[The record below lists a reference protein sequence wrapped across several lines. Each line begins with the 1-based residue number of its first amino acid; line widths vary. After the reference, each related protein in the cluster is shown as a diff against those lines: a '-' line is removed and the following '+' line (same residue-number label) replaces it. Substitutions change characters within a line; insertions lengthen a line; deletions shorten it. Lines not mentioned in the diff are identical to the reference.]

1 MGYTRAGGYA
11 IPRYIDEDEDDCD
24 ETVNLLHDKVQFSLQ
39 VYLLKQ
45 LANTW
50 SKSDITLH
58 KKWSFQ
64 VIKWS
69 FQMKWSHLLKKSLME
84 NFIFLC
90 SVKELG

>member
-1 MGYTRAGGYA
+1 MGYTKAGGYA

-50 SKSDITLH
+50 SKSDITPQ
-58 KKWSFQ
+58 K
-64 VIKWS
+64 
-69 FQMKWSHLLKKSLME
+69 MK
-84 NFIFLC
+84 F
-90 SVKELG
+90 

>member
-1 MGYTRAGGYA
+1 MGYTKAGGYA

-50 SKSDITLH
+50 SKSDIYNTT
-58 KKWSFQ
+58 KNE
-64 VIKWS
+64 V
-69 FQMKWSHLLKKSLME
+69 LK
-84 NFIFLC
+84 
-90 SVKELG
+90 